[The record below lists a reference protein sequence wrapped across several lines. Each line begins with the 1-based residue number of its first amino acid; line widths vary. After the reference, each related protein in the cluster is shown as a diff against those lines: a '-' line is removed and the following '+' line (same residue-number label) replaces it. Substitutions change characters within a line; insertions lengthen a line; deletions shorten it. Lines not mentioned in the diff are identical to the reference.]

1 MRTKTLD
8 KPVKTE
14 KQTTKPAWK
23 IIHKPMTKEGLK
35 TSFLENREYAISKD
49 QYSATA
55 NDNFWAAALAVRDR
69 VVERWIHTQQ
79 QYHKQNVK
87 RVYYL
92 SMEFL
97 IGRLLGNYM
106 YNLGLEDDLAA
117 GLQELG
123 FDIEEI
129 REQELDAGLGNG
141 GLGRLAAC
149 FLDSMATLGIPA
161 HGYGIRFDYGI
172 FHQKI
177 RDGHQVE
184 LPDEWLRSGSP
195 WEFARPEY
203 SVNVRFYG
211 RVDTSHDRSGRMVFR
226 WVDTQDVQA
235 VPYDFP
241 IPGYKNDVV
250 NTLRLWSARSTE
262 EFDFNY
268 FKHGDY
274 EAAVHDKISS
284 EVISKVLY
292 PNDDISRGR
301 ELRLKQ
307 EYLMTAATIADIIRR
322 FKSENSDLRQLSDKV
337 SIQLND
343 THPTLAIVE
352 LMRLLL
358 DDYDL
363 DWETAW
369 DITVRVFAYTNH
381 TLMPE
386 ALECWSVERLER
398 LLPRHMQ
405 LICEINARFL
415 NEVSDQYPGDGERL
429 RRMSIIDE
437 GETKRVRMAYL
448 CIVGSHSVN
457 GVSQLHSELLKTRM
471 LRDFHEFYPGKFN
484 NKTNGITQRR
494 WLLKANPL
502 LSRLV
507 TDAIGDKWTVR
518 LDELQKL
525 KKLADKSA
533 FRKQWH
539 QVKQVNKNWLSEYIR
554 RTSGISV
561 NPESLFDVQVKR
573 IHEYKRQILFGLF
586 IISQY
591 LKIKHHPDD
600 FFQPRTFMVGG
611 KAAPGY
617 AMAKLSIK
625 FINSIADVVNRDKAV
640 RDKMKVVFLENYRV
654 SLAEK
659 IFPASDISEQ
669 ISLAGTEASGT
680 GNMKFMLN
688 GALTVGTMDGA
699 NIEIAN
705 AVGPE
710 NIFIFGLQAPEAEDL
725 RNKGYHPRQFI
736 ESSPQLKTCLDLI
749 QNNFFSP
756 FHPGIFN
763 PILDVLFNHDP
774 FMVCADFDAYCR
786 IQEKVSEAY
795 QDKADWIRK
804 SIINTAQSGIFSSD
818 RTIREY
824 ARQIWD
830 IPVKA

>member
-1 MRTKTLD
+1 MKTKTLNRSS
-8 KPVKTE
+8 KPRPKKE
-14 KQTTKPAWK
+14 IPKPDWET
-23 IIHKPMTKEGLK
+23 IHKSMTKDGLVN
-35 TSFLENREYAISKD
+35 SFLENREYAISKD
-49 QYSATA
+49 RYSATP

-69 VVERWIHTQQ
+69 VVERWIQTQQ
-79 QYHKQNVK
+79 QYHKRNVK

-106 YNLGLEDDLAA
+106 YNLGLEKELAA
-117 GLQELG
+117 GLKQMG
-123 FDIEEI
+123 FDIEEV
-129 REQELDAGLGNG
+129 REQERDAGLGNG

-177 RDGHQVE
+177 RDGYQAE
-184 LPDEWLRSGSP
+184 LPDEWLRWGNP

-203 SVNVRFYG
+203 SVDVRFYG
-211 RVDTSHDRSGRMVFR
+211 RVDTSHDRSGRMTFR

-262 EFDFNY
+262 EFDFHY

-307 EYLMTAATIADIIRR
+307 EYFLTAAAIADIIRR
-322 FKSENSDLRQLSDKV
+322 FKSENDDLRQLPDKV

-352 LMRLLL
+352 LMRVLM
-358 DDYDL
+358 DDFDL

-369 DITVRVFAYTNH
+369 DVTVRVFAYTNH

-386 ALECWSVERLER
+386 ALECWTVERLER

-405 LICEINARFL
+405 IIYEINARFL
-415 NEVSDQYPGDGERL
+415 NEVSDEYPGDGERL
-429 RRMSIIDE
+429 RRMSIIEE
-437 GETKRVRMAYL
+437 GESKRVRMAYL

-457 GVSQLHSELLKTRM
+457 GVSRLHSELLKTRM
-471 LRDFHEFYPGKFN
+471 LRDFSEFYPGKFN

-502 LSRLV
+502 LSDLV
-507 TDAIGDKWTVR
+507 TETIGDKWTVR
-518 LDELQKL
+518 LEELQRL
-525 KKLADKSA
+525 EKSA
-533 FRKQWH
+533 AQKGFRQKWRQVKESNKQW
-539 QVKQVNKNWLSEYIR
+539 LAEYIR
-554 RTSGISV
+554 RTCGIAV

-591 LKIKHHPDD
+591 LKIKHHRDD
-600 FFQPRTFMVGG
+600 FFQPRTYMVGG

-659 IFPASDISEQ
+659 IFPASDLSEQ

-699 NIEIAN
+699 NIEIAD
-705 AVGPE
+705 AVGPD
-710 NIFIFGLQAPEAEDL
+710 NIFIFGLKAPDVEAL
-725 RNKGYHPRQFI
+725 KNTGYHPQEFM
-736 ESSPQLKTCLDLI
+736 EASPALKACLELVRD
-749 QNNFFSP
+749 NFFSP
-756 FHPGIFN
+756 FHPGIFD
-763 PILDVLFNHDP
+763 PILDSLYNHDP

-786 IQEKVSEAY
+786 IQETVSEAY
-795 QDKADWIRK
+795 QDREDWTRR
-804 SIINTAQSGIFSSD
+804 SIINTARAGMFSSD

-830 IPVKA
+830 IPA